1 MQTETIIWYHY
12 TPIKNG
18 QNLEHWQHQI
28 LARVWNN
35 KNSLTLLV
43 GMQNDTAM
51 LEDTLDV
58 TFLKKIY
65 FLSWN
70 FLCVVSNAL
79 YGK

>member
-1 MQTETIIWYHY
+1 MQTETIIWYQY

-28 LARVWNN
+28 LAQMWNN

-43 GMQNDTAM
+43 GMQNDAAT

-58 TFLKKIY
+58 FFKT
-65 FLSWN
+65 
-70 FLCVVSNAL
+70 
-79 YGK
+79 